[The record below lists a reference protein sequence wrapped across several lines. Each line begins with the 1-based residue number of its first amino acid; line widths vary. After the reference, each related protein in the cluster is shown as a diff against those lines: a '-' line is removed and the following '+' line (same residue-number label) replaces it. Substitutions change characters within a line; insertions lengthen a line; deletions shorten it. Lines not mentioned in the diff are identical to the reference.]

1 MKQFFYAAVFCVT
14 ALAACTTPFKK
25 ASDGSEY
32 KIISNKSGAK
42 VIKGDFMEMNSFA
55 KYKDS
60 TLASSI
66 EDGMPQYAEYDTTN
80 FPVPFKEIF
89 KEIHVGDSIVLR
101 VSTDSIMAKG
111 QAAPFMKKGQ
121 FIYQSY
127 TIVKVYKSKEE
138 ADKAQKTHVPLA
150 KEKYNKKQMAQIEKD
165 LATNKSQ
172 LDSDSKL
179 IEAYLKANNITA
191 TKTKWGTYVQI
202 KKEGTGPQL
211 TSSEIASVNYTGRSF
226 DSSKVFDSNTDPKF
240 NHVQP
245 IDVNLGQY
253 GGIILGWPDAL
264 LQMKRGTVATL
275 FIPSSLAYGKE
286 GKMPAIKPNQILVF
300 DMEVVSAGSEE
311 EKMAQ
316 EMEMQKRAQQQ
327 QQKMMDSLQK
337 NAPKK

>member
-42 VIKGDFMEMNSFA
+42 VVKGDFMEMNSFA

-60 TLASSI
+60 SLASSI
-66 EDGMPQYAEYDTTN
+66 EDGMPQYAEYDTAN
-80 FPVPFKEIF
+80 FPIPFKEIF
-89 KEIHVGDSIVLR
+89 KDIKVGDSIVLR

-127 TIVKVYKSKEE
+127 TIVKVYKTKEE

-150 KEKYNKKQMAQIEKD
+150 KERYNKKQLVQIEKK
-165 LATNKSQ
+165 LAEDKTQ

-179 IEAYLKANNITA
+179 IDDYLKANNITA
-191 TKTKWGTYVQI
+191 SKTKWGTYIQV
-202 KKEGTGPQL
+202 KKEGTGAPL
-211 TSSEIASVNYTGRSF
+211 TAAEIASVNYTGKTF
-226 DSSKVFDSNTDPKF
+226 DSSIVFDSNTDPKF
-240 NHVQP
+240 GHVQP
-245 IDVNLGQY
+245 IDVNLGQFS
-253 GGIILGWPDAL
+253 GIIIGWPDAL

-275 FIPSSLAYGKE
+275 YIPSPLAYGKD

-300 DMEVVSAGSEE
+300 DMEVVGVSSEE

-316 EMEMQKRAQQQ
+316 EMEMQKRAQEQ

-337 NAPKK
+337 SAPKK